1 MRRRPGGKGQQ
12 KRENDE
18 EKEYCRSLVAEK
30 GEMRVVRR
38 RRKRKRSRTKEELEE
53 QDDEDQ
59 RS

>member
-38 RRKRKRSRTKEELEE
+38 RKRKRSRTKEELEE